1 MYNGAKYVGEVFDM
15 KIFDEFKSKFGDV
28 KKENVKRHDEKMVS
42 SWFYLTLGM
51 FVGFFMWF
59 HLRLTQLNV
68 QCSTLYT
75 LHCLWNMDY

>member
-42 SWFYLTLGM
+42 S
-51 FVGFFMWF
+51 
-59 HLRLTQLNV
+59 
-68 QCSTLYT
+68 
-75 LHCLWNMDY
+75 